1 MRLTV
6 GLPSFGDPPGGDWR
20 TVLDLAREA
29 DEAGVDRVVV
39 SDHVVMGR
47 NTDKYV
53 WGRFPLPPEGAW
65 MEPLTVLTAMAA
77 VTTRVRLGT
86 NILIAPLRP
95 AALLAKTI
103 ATLDQ
108 LSHGRVDLGV
118 GTGWQ
123 REEYEAEGLDF
134 ERRGQLLTDTI
145 AACRALW
152 TDTPASIDTPTV
164 AFREIFCEPKPAQA
178 RLPVW
183 FSGVLHGRN
192 LARVAEL
199 GDGWIPI
206 MGATVED
213 VRDGVDRLRVA
224 FEKAGRDPSDL
235 RVSGT
240 PAAVKGDLDATLAN
254 VGPLADA
261 GVTDVSLN
269 LRLVGAGSG
278 SLADAVAAFRRATA

>member
-29 DEAGVDRVVV
+29 DDAGVDRVVV

-65 MEPLTVLTAMAA
+65 MEPLTMLTAFAA

-95 AALLAKTI
+95 AALLAKTV

-134 ERRGQLLTDTI
+134 DRRGRLLSDTI

-152 TDTPASIDTPTV
+152 TDTPASIDAPTV
-164 AFREIFCEPKPAQA
+164 AFDDIFCEPKPVQA

-183 FSGVLHGRN
+183 FSGVLHERN
-192 LARVAEL
+192 LARVVEL

-206 MGATVED
+206 MGATVDD
-213 VRDGVDRLRVA
+213 VRDGVVRLRAA
-224 FEKAGRDPSDL
+224 FEKAGRDPSEL

-240 PAAVKGDLDATLAN
+240 PAFVKGDLDATLAN
-254 VGPLADA
+254 VGPLAEA

-269 LRLVGAGSG
+269 LRLLGDAG